1 MEATHGRSAALMEQ
15 LVQSLIDERIET
27 GEIDL
32 ETMSFAQIEQMGH
45 ELGRRMAAG
54 FDRQLTGR
62 QTDLWSKD
70 WCCPTCGLECEA
82 VRHPRTV
89 QTLDGPSE
97 IVELKSFCPKCR
109 RSFFPQAGRLG
120 PNGPHA

>member
-1 MEATHGRSAALMEQ
+1 MESVEGRAAAMMEQ
-15 LVQSLIDERIET
+15 LIQAIIDERIDS

-32 ETMSFAQIEQMGH
+32 ETMSFAEIEQMGH
-45 ELGRRMAAG
+45 ELGRRLASG
-54 FDRQLTGR
+54 FDHRLTGR
-62 QTDLWSKD
+62 QSDLWSED

-89 QTLDGPSE
+89 QTVDGPAEVVE
-97 IVELKSFCPKCR
+97 IKSICPRCR

-120 PNGPHA
+120 PLRRDL